1 MNEPWSEQV
10 VRHFRSLMRGASLQD
25 WLGLLRY
32 QDFAKQVYVLDQD
45 CMTVSHPFA
54 PFEVHSS
61 LRTQTIPWHV
71 VLLLGKYHR
80 KHIFH
85 GHRLPRVE
93 LAMREVNDFLAKLKW
108 QWYFRGEEV
117 SGPVLRTKR
126 RHSGLLQP
134 PPTSQLLPE
143 LQVWTNMFARTV
155 ERALK
160 RAKARA
166 GRFCSLGANTVLL
179 EVEALRSIQKSGWLP
194 LPTDKDGGY
203 CIVQKAFV
211 REAQKSILAKSWYE
225 QVHNMELAGLY
236 KIACVAYRKLA
247 KRISDSSGYP
257 ALYTQLC
264 KSLRGCTCNDLPRKL
279 SLTVKTHKPPGSV
292 SFRNLHVGGPQ
303 PFGGLSIWLNLQL
316 DRVLRRL
323 PHVLSST
330 HDLANRLREVEFD
343 FPIAM
348 ARIDVKD
355 FFMSGTCS
363 DFVTCAELFPA
374 DERKNIVAAIEFL
387 LGHQFFVADAMPHTL
402 WQVKA
407 GTGMGLIHSSQLC
420 DLAYYKHAEFQL
432 VDTSALAFFGVALY
446 LRFRDDIFVIYNAR
460 ENKIA
465 RFVSLLKSKAQYVQL
480 QVESISEE
488 SAVMLDLCV
497 RVCKH
502 QRHKW
507 SLEVFP
513 HFKPTSLQVPLSCSS
528 FHNPS
533 IHVSWPFNQLR
544 RLASLCSNEQR
555 FQEVKKVFLQR
566 FQDAKEPCCLVSALH
581 QYNPWPVNKVVQ
593 RTDFHPIRDR
603 KWLVLPYHPV
613 WNRSGLKSEIA
624 KFVNSDLACRL
635 WGICFSRGP
644 PEVGIA
650 WRNGGPP
657 AKFVFCDTATIN
669 G

>member
-1 MNEPWSEQV
+1 
-10 VRHFRSLMRGASLQD
+10 MRGASLQD

-32 QDFAKQVYVLDQD
+32 QDFAKQVYVLDQN

-61 LRTQTIPWHV
+61 LRTRTIPWHV

-85 GHRLPRVE
+85 GNRLPRVE
-93 LAMREVNDFLAKLKW
+93 LAMREVSDFLTKLKW
-108 QWYFRGEEV
+108 QWFFRGEEAP
-117 SGPVLRTKR
+117 GPVLKAKR
-126 RHSGLLQP
+126 RSGLQQP

-155 ERALK
+155 ESTLR

-166 GRFCSLGANTVLL
+166 GRFCTLGANTVLL
-179 EVEALRSIQKSGWLP
+179 EVEALRAIQKSGWVP

-203 CIVQKAFV
+203 CLVQKAFV
-211 REAQKSILAKSWYE
+211 SEAQRSILAKSWYE
-225 QVHNMELAGLY
+225 QVHDVELAGLY
-236 KIACVAYRKLA
+236 KLACVAYRKLA
-247 KRISDSSGYP
+247 NCIAESSGSP

-264 KSLRGCTCNDLPRKL
+264 KSLKGCNSSDLPRKL

-303 PFGGLSIWLNLQL
+303 PFGGLSTWLNVQL

-330 HDLANRLREVEFD
+330 HDLASRLRGVEFD

-355 FFMSGTCS
+355 FFMSGTCNE
-363 DFVTCAELFPA
+363 FVACAEFFPA
-374 DERKNIVAAIEFL
+374 SERKNIVDAIEFL
-387 LGHQFFVADAMPHTL
+387 LEHQFLVADALPHTL

-480 QVESISEE
+480 Q
-488 SAVMLDLCV
+488 A
-497 RVCKH
+497 
-502 QRHKW
+502 
-507 SLEVFP
+507 
-513 HFKPTSLQVPLSCSS
+513 
-528 FHNPS
+528 
-533 IHVSWPFNQLR
+533 
-544 RLASLCSNEQR
+544 
-555 FQEVKKVFLQR
+555 
-566 FQDAKEPCCLVSALH
+566 
-581 QYNPWPVNKVVQ
+581 
-593 RTDFHPIRDR
+593 
-603 KWLVLPYHPV
+603 
-613 WNRSGLKSEIA
+613 
-624 KFVNSDLACRL
+624 
-635 WGICFSRGP
+635 
-644 PEVGIA
+644 
-650 WRNGGPP
+650 P
-657 AKFVFCDTATIN
+657 AKSCLDRRVSC
-669 G
+669 GVV